1 MDHEHIQEKEV
12 VGFSCALHRAGDTF
26 CRYYTDN
33 RMGVVFCHLPDM
45 CGNFF
50 DQVLSKYKK
59 DKKRVTAPLLY
70 CSLYFT

>member
-1 MDHEHIQEKEV
+1 MDHEHIQKKEIV
-12 VGFSCALHRAGDTF
+12 RVSCALHRAGDTF
-26 CRYYTDN
+26 CCDYTDN
-33 RMGVVFCHLPDM
+33 RVGIVFGHLPDM
-45 CGNFF
+45 CGNFP